1 MKYLITS
8 IICLLTFSSC
18 KPKEKFGIEFSD
30 EYLSSHEW
38 VIDSIYGS
46 NEFIQDW
53 VYFTPEKKFY
63 RFSKHRKS
71 YIIDSALT
79 WEHNI
84 ILKGNSE
91 LFKITAID
99 SQYIELKSAD
109 KIYRAERWNQ
119 FDREAIKRFISN
131 NKYKLLINGK
141 WKLDS
146 TEIGKGGMP
155 LNCDQIEKGSI
166 FNFKNNSRLSVFEK
180 DSLNFCN
187 EYNYRVNKDR
197 IALRKSDMIMELP
210 ISKLNSKKLVLLSK
224 HIPKGTSAEKMW
236 ELKRKGIKLYLSKI
250 KE

>member
-1 MKYLITS
+1 MKYLIPT
-8 IICLLTFSSC
+8 IICLLIFSSC
-18 KPKEKFGIEFSD
+18 KQKENFGIEFSD

-53 VYFTPEKKFY
+53 LYFTPEKQFY

-79 WEHNI
+79 WKHNK
-84 ILKGNSE
+84 ILKANSE

-99 SQYIELKSAD
+99 SQYIELESAD

-119 FDREAIKRFISN
+119 FDRGAIEYFISN

-155 LNCDQIEKGSI
+155 LNCGQIEKGSV
-166 FNFKNNSRLSVFEK
+166 FNFKNNGRLSVFEK
-180 DSLNFCN
+180 DSPNYCN
-187 EYNYRVNKDR
+187 EFSYRINKER
-197 IALRKSDMIMELP
+197 IALRKSDMIMELR
-210 ISKLNSKKLVLLSK
+210 ISELNSKKLVLISK
-224 HIPKGTSAEKMW
+224 HIPRNTSPEKRW

-250 KE
+250 MK